1 MYHRYIQ
8 TPLDPQ
14 YETFKEAIKVKH
26 YVKNECWLNTLT
38 DYYKDTLM
46 GDKKRE
52 KNKLTKETILK
63 IINKTEEDFKTQG
76 ASITDMAKVFEH
88 FNLQVRIYDVF
99 DTLIYKRDP
108 IKRNHNIPALYVI
121 AKNSHIYTV
130 SDNVNMLR
138 QMLPKS
144 SNYDISVKASS
155 DYHLNEKEE
164 PVECK
169 MITSL
174 DDIRKFTEHSEYTL
188 VYNGYDLSH
197 LFYLS
202 KQAGYEPQV
211 RFSAGFVSE
220 LNFKF
225 KIKDKVIKYKV
236 KTQNLVNNSVDG
248 SICVRTEQIYNKM
261 SKAVFNFNT
270 ALFKAT
276 HKS

>member
-14 YETFKEAIKVKH
+14 YETFKEAIKVEH
-26 YVKNECWLNTLT
+26 YVKNECWFNTLT

-46 GDKKRE
+46 GDHKRE
-52 KNKLTKETILK
+52 KNKLTRGAILK
-63 IINKTEEDFKTQG
+63 IINKTEDDFKTKG
-76 ASITDMAKVFEH
+76 GSITDMAKVFEH
-88 FNLQVRIYDVF
+88 FNLQVRIYDAF
-99 DTLIYKRDP
+99 ENLIYKRDP
-108 IKRNHNIPALYVI
+108 IKRNHHIPALYAIV
-121 AKNSHIYTV
+121 KNNHIYTV
-130 SDNVNMLR
+130 SDNMNMLR

-144 SNYDISVKASS
+144 SSYDISVKASS
-155 DYHLNEKEE
+155 DYHLNEKAE

-174 DDIRKFTEHSEYTL
+174 DDIRKYTEHSEYTL

-211 RFSAGFVSE
+211 RFSAGCVSE

-225 KIKDKVIKYKV
+225 KIKI
-236 KTQNLVNNSVDG
+236 NN
-248 SICVRTEQIYNKM
+248 
-261 SKAVFNFNT
+261 
-270 ALFKAT
+270 
-276 HKS
+276 KSPQRD